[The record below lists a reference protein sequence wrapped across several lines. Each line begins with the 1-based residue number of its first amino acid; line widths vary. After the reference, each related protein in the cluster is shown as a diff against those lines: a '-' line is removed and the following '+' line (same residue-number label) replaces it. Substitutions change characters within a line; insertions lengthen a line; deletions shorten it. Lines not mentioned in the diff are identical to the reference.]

1 MFQMLSLRGLLRCH
15 THSRA
20 LTVSAAKFRDKKEP
34 TESTTD
40 NVAEQNLK
48 EAAAG
53 GGGEVK
59 EQSDSRGGLKEH
71 KDGESAVKEHVASKS
86 AVKEHVAS
94 KRGVKEHVASK
105 RGVKEHVASERG
117 VKEHVAPL
125 YNVAWPAVVAGEVQT
140 KDSEPPVEID
150 VRRRVKGVGVWDAGM
165 EDYPYR

>member
-15 THSRA
+15 SHCRA
-20 LTVSAAKFRDKKEP
+20 LTLSAAKFRDKKEP

-40 NVAEQNLK
+40 DVAEQNFK

-53 GGGEVK
+53 GGEEVK
-59 EQSDSRGGLKEH
+59 EHSDSRGALKEH
-71 KDGESAVKEHVASKS
+71 VDSKS

-94 KRGVKEHVASK
+94 K
-105 RGVKEHVASERG
+105 RG

>member
-15 THSRA
+15 SHCRA
-20 LTVSAAKFRDKKEP
+20 LTLSAAKFRDKKEP

-40 NVAEQNLK
+40 DVAEQNFK
-48 EAAAG
+48 EAEA

-59 EQSDSRGGLKEH
+59 EHSDSQGALKEH
-71 KDGESAVKEHVASKS
+71 VDSKS

-94 KRGVKEHVASK
+94 K
-105 RGVKEHVASERG
+105 RG

>member
-15 THSRA
+15 SHSRA
-20 LTVSAAKFRDKKEP
+20 LTLSAAKFRDKKEP

-40 NVAEQNLK
+40 DVAEQNLK
-48 EAAAG
+48 EAVAG
-53 GGGEVK
+53 GGKVK
-59 EQSDSRGGLKEH
+59 EHSDSRGALKEH
-71 KDGESAVKEHVASKS
+71 VDSKS

-94 KRGVKEHVASK
+94 K
-105 RGVKEHVASERG
+105 RG